1 MIKFDKSTCMVIAS
15 TDEIK
20 YETRVSNII
29 AFGSP
34 WPIPSIYNV
43 TSISFHNKKASSN
56 FLTDRSKTVLLL
68 WIFLVICVCLCHN
81 AMSVSCRLEVI
92 CGERADLLAL
102 LYVMFSCFFFFVTFP
117 CGVPGA
123 VVDCI
128 DS

>member
-20 YETRVSNII
+20 YEARVSNII

-34 WPIPSIYNV
+34 WPIPYQIYNV

-68 WIFLVICVCLCHN
+68 WILFSYLCL
-81 AMSVSCRLEVI
+81 SL
-92 CGERADLLAL
+92 
-102 LYVMFSCFFFFVTFP
+102 P
-117 CGVPGA
+117 
-123 VVDCI
+123 
-128 DS
+128 